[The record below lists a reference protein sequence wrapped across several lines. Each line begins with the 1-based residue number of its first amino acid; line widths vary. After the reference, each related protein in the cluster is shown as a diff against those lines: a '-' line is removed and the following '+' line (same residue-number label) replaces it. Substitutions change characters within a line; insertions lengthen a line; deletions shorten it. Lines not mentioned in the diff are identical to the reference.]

1 METKNTEKQT
11 RQGKKINPE
20 HLSLGL
26 TVSVNG
32 IPITIDT
39 PETLNALVIGEIPC
53 HGIRITEEFL
63 KLNGFEQKGKKLILK
78 THGNEISVSRMM
90 GHYRM
95 HIWGEP
101 LHDNFYCPSFEDY
114 IVCVHELQTAC
125 RLCRVMKTWIIPES
139 DEQVKTPKA

>member
-1 METKNTEKQT
+1 METKITEKQA

-20 HLSLGL
+20 HLSMGL

-32 IPITIDT
+32 TPVTIET
-39 PETLNALVIGEIPC
+39 PETLNALISGEIPC
-53 HGIRITEEFL
+53 HGIRITERFL

-90 GHYRM
+90 HHYRI

-101 LHDNFYCPSFEDY
+101 LHDGFYCPSFEDY
-114 IVCVHELQTAC
+114 IVHVHELQTAC
-125 RLCRVMKTWIIPES
+125 RLCRVIKTWIIPEN
-139 DEQVKTPKA
+139 DEQVKTPEA